1 MHFPRLPHWL
11 VYLSIVLA
19 LLFAALGRRER
30 INAPP
35 APPPLPAA
43 EGAVLSNALPFDPA
57 SVVKVT
63 PDPTSAPGVAFSVND
78 GGVWLTA
85 RSLMENCRK
94 AAVMVDPTDGLE
106 AKVWLD
112 PNSEIAVL
120 TTAGGAPALPLAPV
134 KAPDAGTLAFD
145 PGFPKGRPGEVAVRL
160 LGSRNLFLRERQ
172 IRTAPAL
179 VWADVG
185 RTVGLGGS
193 LMGLIGAPVLDSE
206 GRVIGVTL
214 SEAPRRGR
222 IYSTTPQSLQQ
233 SLAASGAKPSPQA
246 AGAPITAANYGRA
259 ADDLRRDYRVATVV
273 CLKR

>member
-1 MHFPRLPHWL
+1 
-11 VYLSIVLA
+11 
-19 LLFAALGRRER
+19 
-30 INAPP
+30 
-35 APPPLPAA
+35 
-43 EGAVLSNALPFDPA
+43 
-57 SVVKVT
+57 VVKVT

-94 AAVMVDPTDGLE
+94 AAVMVDATDGLE

-112 PNSEIAVL
+112 PNSEVAVL

-185 RTVGLGGS
+185 RTEGLGGS

-246 AGAPITAANYGRA
+246 AGAPITATNYGRA